1 MLEVMSPVGVTGAPG
16 RITAV
21 LGPTNTGKTHFAVER
36 MLGHR
41 NGIIGLPLRLL
52 AREIYDRVQQSVG
65 RSRVALVTGEE
76 KIIPANPDYF
86 VCTVEA
92 MPMER
97 RFAFVAI
104 DEVQLAADSERGH
117 VFTDR
122 LLRARG
128 SEETVFLG
136 ADTIRPI
143 VKRLVPN
150 CQFVSRPR
158 FSTLTF
164 SGQKKL
170 SRLPKRSAIVSF
182 SAPDVYATAELIR
195 RHRGGAAVVLGAL
208 SPRTRNAQVA
218 MFEAAEVD
226 YLVATDAVGMGLNL
240 NVDHV
245 AFASLRKFDG
255 VARRELTPAEIGQIA
270 GRAGR
275 HMSDGTFGTT
285 SDAGSLPT
293 ETIERVEGHQFGRVR
308 SIQWRNVSLDV
319 TSPSGL
325 LATLD
330 APPPES
336 HQDILTRTREAD
348 DYLALKTLVAEPEIS
363 SLAKGRAA
371 VNMLWE
377 VCQIPDFRKTM
388 AEAHA
393 RLLGRIYT
401 HIMSPAGVLPTDWV
415 ADHIARLDR
424 MDGDI
429 DTLATRIAHVR
440 TWTYIS
446 HRGDWL
452 ADARH
457 WQERARAVEDGLSD
471 ALHDRL
477 TQRFVDQRTAALM
490 RRLHDNQQVYGH
502 VGSDGSVQVDGHS
515 LGQIDGLR
523 FIPDPSG
530 SPSGNRALRAAATR
544 VVAREIN
551 ARGNQLADARDEA
564 ITLNSEFTLE
574 WNGTAVARLTVGKEP
589 LEPGFSL
596 LPMELDGEIV
606 QRVERRLDRWLKAH
620 IEQVLKPLA
629 ALTVADVSPACR
641 GILFQLREAMGL
653 LPRESIESQLKRL
666 SKSERAELRELGI
679 RLGALCVFL
688 PAMLQP
694 ERSELA
700 SGLWQLAQNENGG
713 RVPTPAPQP
722 SAAASRDIPS
732 ALYAAAGYVRLG
744 RRAIRADVAERL
756 TGAVHK
762 QTRKSTLTEGQDL
775 MAMAGCAGEEFA
787 RVMKDLGYRRKPKSP
802 GVFIRSYQTRA
813 RSKSPSKNKP
823 SAAINPDSPFAALQ
837 TLAVTTDRR
846 GK

>member
-1 MLEVMSPVGVTGAPG
+1 MLEVMSPVGVTRAPG

-52 AREIYDRVQQSVG
+52 AREIYDRVHESVG
-65 RSRVALVTGEE
+65 RSHVALVTGEE
-76 KIIPANPDYF
+76 KIVPANPDYF

-104 DEVQLAADSERGH
+104 DEIQLAADAERGH

-128 SEETVFLG
+128 SEETIFLG

-143 VKRLVPN
+143 IKRLVPN
-150 CQFVSRPR
+150 CQFISRPR

-170 SRLPKRSAIVSF
+170 SRLPKRSAVVSF

-195 RHRGGAAVVLGAL
+195 RFRGGAAVVLGAL

-218 MFEAAEVD
+218 MFEAGEVD

-245 AFASLRKFDG
+245 AFAGLKKFDG
-255 VARRELTPAEIGQIA
+255 ITRRDLTPAEISQIA

-275 HMSDGTFGTT
+275 HMSNGTFGTT
-285 SDAGSLPT
+285 SDAGSLSAD
-293 ETIERVEGHQFGRVR
+293 TIRHVENHQFGRVR
-308 SIQWRNVSLDV
+308 TIQWRNVSIDV
-319 TSPSGL
+319 TSPNSL
-325 LATLD
+325 LASLD
-330 APPPES
+330 APPPVS
-336 HQDILTRTREAD
+336 HQDVLSRTPNAD
-348 DYLALKTLVAEPEIS
+348 DYLALKALVAEPDIL

-371 VNMLWE
+371 VNILWE

-393 RLLGRIYT
+393 RLLGRVYT

-452 ADARH
+452 SDAPH

-471 ALHDRL
+471 ALHERL
-477 TQRFVDQRTAALM
+477 TQRFVDQRTAALI
-490 RRLHDNQQVYGH
+490 RRVHDDQKVYGH
-502 VGSDGSVQVDGHS
+502 VNSEGNVQVEGHS
-515 LGQIDGLR
+515 LGNIDGLR

-530 SPSGNRALRAAATR
+530 SPSEGRALRAAAKR
-544 VVAREIN
+544 IVAREIN
-551 ARGNQLADARDEA
+551 TRANLIAVSSDEA
-564 ITLNSEFTLE
+564 ITLRTDLALE
-574 WNGTAVARLTVGKEP
+574 WKGTAVAQLTPGNDP
-589 LEPGFSL
+589 LQPGLSL
-596 LPMELDGEIV
+596 FPMDLQGEIV
-606 QRVERRLDRWLKAH
+606 HRLERRLRRWLRAYIDQKL
-620 IEQVLKPLA
+620 EPLA
-629 ALTVADVSPACR
+629 NLAVADVSPNCR
-641 GILFQLREAMGL
+641 GILFQLRERLGL
-653 LPRESIESQLKRL
+653 LRRAHLESQINRL
-666 SKSERAELRELGI
+666 TKSERAELRGLGI
-679 RLGALCVFL
+679 RLGALSIFL
-688 PAMLQP
+688 PAMLQS

-700 SGLWQLAQNENGG
+700 SGLWLLSQDQVNQKLS
-713 RVPTPAPQP
+713 TPAPKP
-722 SAAASRDIPS
+722 SAAAGRGVPS
-732 ALYAAAGYVRLG
+732 EFYAAAGYLKLG
-744 RRAIRADVAERL
+744 RRVIRADVAERL
-756 TGAVHK
+756 NAAVHR
-762 QTRKSTLTEGQDL
+762 QTKKSMVAESEDL
-775 MAMAGCAGEEFA
+775 MAMAGCADTDFA
-787 RVMKDLGYRRKPKSP
+787 RVMRDLGYRDKPKSP
-802 GVFIRSYQTRA
+802 GVFIRSHRA
-813 RSKSPSKNKP
+813 SAKRRTTPNKKP
-823 SAAINPDSPFAALQ
+823 VASLNPDSPFAVLHK
-837 TLAVTTDRR
+837 LAVTADRR